1 MTNFV
6 KVSIFAL
13 ALGVFASCGEATE
26 TPAPEAAATT
36 TIEAD
41 TAAKAPEATT
51 SANDTAAK
59 APEAAQPAATPDTA
73 AKTKP

>member
-13 ALGVFASCGEATE
+13 ALGVFASCGESTD
-26 TPAPEAAATT
+26 TPAAEPAATT

-41 TAAKAPEATT
+41 TAAKTPEATT
-51 SANDTAAK
+51 TSTNDTAAK
-59 APEAAQPAATPDTA
+59 APEAAQPAATPDTTGG
-73 AKTKP
+73 K

>member
-13 ALGVFASCGEATE
+13 ALGVFASCDRSTE
-26 TPAPEAAATT
+26 TPAVEPAATT
-36 TIEAD
+36 TNAAD
-41 TAAKAPEATT
+41 TAAKTPEATT
-51 SANDTAAK
+51 TSTNDTAAK

-73 AKTKP
+73 AHK